1 MKNVRHF
8 PRLIAE
14 MKINE
19 VTSKIEAHS
28 NEIVASLT
36 QRDVQFYQFI
46 KNESKQT
53 NVAENLI
60 FQFVY
65 SNFYTLDNRKLT
77 PEFKLEYFRIMEELK
92 SSDTI
97 DIEKILFKLHDIP
110 LRGSFKFHFS
120 FASKLAHTLDENVP
134 IWDSQIAK
142 MFSFKRPAGD
152 DWEKIADDFV
162 DQIENIQTAYET
174 IITNNLLV
182 NTLKAFDDKF
192 KGNEISTHKKIDF
205 IFWASGKLSLHNH

>member
-1 MKNVRHF
+1 
-8 PRLIAE
+8 

-19 VTSKIEAHS
+19 ITSKIEAHS

-46 KNESKQT
+46 KNELKST

-60 FQFVY
+60 FQLVY
-65 SNFYTLDNRKLT
+65 SNFYTLDNRKLA

-92 SSDTI
+92 SNETI
-97 DIEKILFKLHDIP
+97 DLETILFKLHDIP

-120 FASKLAHTLDENVP
+120 FASKLAHTLDENIP

-142 MFSFKRPAGD
+142 MFSFKRPTGA
-152 DWEKIADDFV
+152 DWAKIADDFI
-162 DQIENIQTAYET
+162 DQIENIRSAYEA
-174 IITNNLLV
+174 IITNNLLE

-192 KGNEISTHKKIDF
+192 KGNDISTYKKIDF
-205 IFWASGKLSLHNH
+205 IFWSAGKLEIKL

>member
-1 MKNVRHF
+1 
-8 PRLIAE
+8 

-19 VTSKIEAHS
+19 ITSKIEAHS

-46 KNESKQT
+46 KNELKRT

-60 FQFVY
+60 FQLVY

-92 SSDTI
+92 SNETNDLET
-97 DIEKILFKLHDIP
+97 ILFKLHDIP

-142 MFSFKRPAGD
+142 MFSFKRPTGD
-152 DWEKIADDFV
+152 DSAKIADDFI
-162 DQIENIQTAYET
+162 DQIENIQSAYEA
-174 IITNNLLV
+174 IITNNLLK
-182 NTLKAFDDKF
+182 NSLKAFDNKF
-192 KGNEISTHKKIDF
+192 KANDISTYKKIDF
-205 IFWASGKLSLHNH
+205 IFWSAGKLEI

>member
-1 MKNVRHF
+1 
-8 PRLIAE
+8 

-19 VTSKIEAHS
+19 ITSKIEAHS

-46 KNESKQT
+46 KNELKRT

-60 FQFVY
+60 FQLVY
-65 SNFYTLDNRKLT
+65 SKFYTLDNRKLS

-92 SSDTI
+92 SNETI
-97 DIEKILFKLHDIP
+97 DLETILFKLHDIP
-110 LRGSFKFHFS
+110 LRDSFKFHFS

-142 MFSFKRPAGD
+142 MFSFKRPIGD
-152 DWEKIADDFV
+152 DWAKIADDFI
-162 DQIENIQTAYET
+162 DQIENIQSAYKE
-174 IITNNLLV
+174 IITNNLLEKS
-182 NTLKAFDDKF
+182 LKAFDDKF
-192 KGNEISTHKKIDF
+192 KGNDISTYKKIDF
-205 IFWASGKLSLHNH
+205 IFWSAGKLDIKLR